1 MSATDLGA
9 VVAIVV
15 GYAAGLTATL
25 RYLGSRIDNL
35 GDNLGG
41 RIDNLAKELADLRVD
56 VARIGQRLDD
66 HITDHPGPSHRV
78 LQR

>member
-1 MSATDLGA
+1 M
-9 VVAIVV
+9 AIVV

-25 RYLGSRIDNL
+25 RY
-35 GDNLGG
+35 LGG

-56 VARIGQRLDD
+56 VGRIGQRLDD
-66 HITDHPGPSHRV
+66 HITDHPGPSHQV